1 MVAKNASLQRT
12 TAAVRGAGVPAWPS
26 AHFLLREYAAQKTS
40 HSRGTLCAISP
51 QRALALGAAHRAQQ
65 EEPKTECRRKKYE
78 IRRMGQKQSYS
89 FQVESP

>member
-1 MVAKNASLQRT
+1 MLFW
-12 TAAVRGAGVPAWPS
+12 GG
-26 AHFLLREYAAQKTS
+26 YAQLGYGGNIRHMAYIWE
-40 HSRGTLCAISP
+40 LCAISP

>member
-40 HSRGTLCAISP
+40 HSRGTLCDTPKKDRP
-51 QRALALGAAHRAQQ
+51 Q
-65 EEPKTECRRKKYE
+65 
-78 IRRMGQKQSYS
+78 IRRVFAGEKNEYS
-89 FQVESP
+89 TILF

>member
-40 HSRGTLCAISP
+40 HSRGTLC
-51 QRALALGAAHRAQQ
+51 
-65 EEPKTECRRKKYE
+65 
-78 IRRMGQKQSYS
+78 
-89 FQVESP
+89 ESDAP